1 MLRACPTLGL
11 LCAPAPIPKP
21 TPFPVRSFVLPAAA
35 TTGLPLMLFGDM
47 PDECDGGILLGL
59 SVREV
64 RTYDRGVMFTFRSP
78 SLLLL
83 LLLLLVVSATFTCG
97 NRGRVVVVGALALM
111 VGVRPAVV
119 EGVALAATRGVSGP
133 PVRLVARVGFTGG
146 GRPGALR
153 SDDIA
158 GLRGYRDE
166 YIEGRS
172 VREVDSAYR

>member
-1 MLRACPTLGL
+1 
-11 LCAPAPIPKP
+11 
-21 TPFPVRSFVLPAAA
+21 
-35 TTGLPLMLFGDM
+35 MLFGDM

-78 SLLLL
+78 SLLLLL